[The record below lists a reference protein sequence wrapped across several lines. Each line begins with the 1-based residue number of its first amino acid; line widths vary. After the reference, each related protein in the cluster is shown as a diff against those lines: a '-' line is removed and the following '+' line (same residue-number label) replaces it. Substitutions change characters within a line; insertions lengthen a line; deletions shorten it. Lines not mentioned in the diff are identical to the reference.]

1 MPKLRFEQLLGLY
14 RDIDFDPTG
23 DEGALVLSTQQQLAD
38 LQFIETDDAA
48 GEDANLAV
56 LGDPAMLAVGQ
67 TVRLRVGPPRMGL
80 GLLAR
85 SLDDLL
91 KASDARIAEP
101 QAYFVVNGKIEPQ
114 TSPAPVV
121 IAYRKVLAVVALLA
135 KAAAYLD
142 PMRQELVFVNDGKV
156 VLPVRYDVAVLDRM
170 SGAAIDALLE
180 NFKDDVHQDQKL
192 AILENAVVKM
202 VESQPALKRFTYL
215 LDNISAL
222 TETVRQGYKLFASSF
237 SYTKIRGE
245 VEAAKVDYIAKIHK
259 TLIDIQGQ
267 LLGIPVATIIVA
279 SQLKASKACGVE
291 FWTNVAVLAGAWV
304 FLALLLISVVNQ
316 WVTLSAIDEDIGAQK
331 KRLERDYAAIS
342 AQFLTI
348 FENLIGRIRW
358 HRGALIGI
366 GIVAAGGALFATYA
380 YSRLTK
386 APLACFVQEQVSLP
400 PKTKPTAK
408 PPAVK
413 PPAPAARMESAP
425 AADASVS
432 TSSRP

>member
-1 MPKLRFEQLLGLY
+1 
-14 RDIDFDPTG
+14 
-23 DEGALVLSTQQQLAD
+23 
-38 LQFIETDDAA
+38 
-48 GEDANLAV
+48 
-56 LGDPAMLAVGQ
+56 
-67 TVRLRVGPPRMGL
+67 MGL

-85 SLDDLL
+85 SFDDLL

-101 QAYFVVNGKIEPQ
+101 QAYFVVDGKIEPQ

-142 PMRQELVFVNDGKV
+142 QTRQELVFVHDGKV
-156 VLPVRYDVAVLDRM
+156 VVPVRYDVAVLDRI
-170 SGAAIDALLE
+170 SGVAIDALLE

-202 VESQPALKRFTYL
+202 VESQPAAKRFIYL
-215 LDNISAL
+215 LDNLAAL

-245 VEAAKVDYIAKIHK
+245 VETAKVDYVAKIHK

-279 SQLKASKACGVE
+279 SQLKASNACGVE

-304 FLALLLISVVNQ
+304 FLALLLISIANQ
-316 WVTLSAIDEDIGAQK
+316 WITLSAIDEDIGAQK

-348 FENLIGRIRW
+348 FESLTRRIRW
-358 HRGALIGI
+358 HRGALISI
-366 GIVAAGGALFATYA
+366 GIVASAGALFATYA
-380 YSRLTK
+380 YFRLTEV
-386 APLACFVQEQVSLP
+386 PLACFVREGVP
-400 PKTKPTAK
+400 PPTETMPPAK
-408 PPAVK
+408 PVAAKPITPATQMKSV
-413 PPAPAARMESAP
+413 PAPTHR
-425 AADASVS
+425 
-432 TSSRP
+432 